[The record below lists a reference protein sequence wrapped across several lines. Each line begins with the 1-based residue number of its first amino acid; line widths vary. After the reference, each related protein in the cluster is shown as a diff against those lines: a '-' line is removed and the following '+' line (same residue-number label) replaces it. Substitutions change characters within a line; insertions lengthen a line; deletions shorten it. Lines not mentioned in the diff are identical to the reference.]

1 MTELENNYSKFV
13 GRQRAKIFF
22 KPLLKILKNNLE
34 LSYKIKLLHAQLSY
48 GSTPKDIVRNK
59 R

>member
-1 MTELENNYSKFV
+1 M

-22 KPLLKILKNNLE
+22 KLLLEILKNNLE

-48 GSTPKDIVRNK
+48 DSTPKDIVTKK